1 MIIHN
6 FQLLVAVWLIIYL
19 FFRFTAKSN
28 GLEVVQV
35 FPEEGN
41 MGRVLPKYLS
51 QWTTDKVKA
60 EGVQV
65 LPNSQVTKAALDGN
79 KIVLSLQNGSEV
91 RQFFSPQFGNG

>member
-1 MIIHN
+1 M
-6 FQLLVAVWLIIYL
+6 FQL
-19 FFRFTAKSN
+19 TAKSN

-65 LPNSQVTKAALDGN
+65 LPNSQVTKATLDGE
-79 KIVLSLQNGSEV
+79 KIVLSLQNGQEV
-91 RQFFSPQFGNG
+91 IDFLSNRFIFIAE

>member
-1 MIIHN
+1 M
-6 FQLLVAVWLIIYL
+6 
-19 FFRFTAKSN
+19 TAKSN

-65 LPNSQVTKAALDGN
+65 LPNSQVTKAVLDGE
-79 KIVLSLQNGSEV
+79 KIVLSLQNGQEV
-91 RQFFSPQFGNG
+91 IDLLSNNSFIFIAE

>member
-1 MIIHN
+1 M
-6 FQLLVAVWLIIYL
+6 AVWLIIYL

-41 MGRVLPKYLS
+41 MGRVLPRYLS

-65 LPNSQVTKAALDGN
+65 LPNSQVTKAALDGD

>member
-1 MIIHN
+1 M
-6 FQLLVAVWLIIYL
+6 
-19 FFRFTAKSN
+19 TGKSN

-51 QWTTDKVKA
+51 QWTTNKVKA

-65 LPNSQVTKAALDGN
+65 LPNSQVTKAALDGD
-79 KIVLSLQNGSEV
+79 KIVLSLQSGQEV
-91 RQFFSPQFGNG
+91 ITFSLFFGLI